1 MHVVQF
7 QHTRVPVAKYG
18 GAQRI
23 VVWLAQALVELGH
36 DVTLL
41 AGPGSRVPGV
51 RVVEVEATEVRRAG
65 FDVRRYVDRPVDVMH
80 YHGLVEHPPN
90 VPFVA
95 TLHGN
100 LGAGQSAPPYVICV
114 SENHA
119 RRHGTDAF
127 VYNGVRLDECSF
139 REHKAD
145 FDLFLARLHSAKGW
159 RVATQAA
166 KTARFRLV
174 VAGGWRPSFSRWV
187 KFVGEVGGD
196 EKRALLAGA
205 RCLWM
210 PVQWEDPCPVN
221 VLEALA
227 SGTPVIGTPR
237 GSLPAL
243 IGPDG
248 GGIGATL
255 DELLALRGRL
265 ADFNAHAC
273 RRRAERY
280 FTHLRM
286 ARDYVRMYEG
296 LLRDGRLPAGVLT
309 PDEFPLSGT
318 ERGSGGEDYTSW

>member
-1 MHVVQF
+1 VHIVQF

-23 VVWLAQALVELGH
+23 VVWLSQALVELGH

-41 AGPGSRVPGV
+41 AGRGSSVPGV
-51 RVVEVEATEVRRAG
+51 RVVEVEAAEVRRPG
-65 FDVRRYVDRPVDVMH
+65 FDVRRHVHDPVDVMH

-90 VPFVA
+90 VPYVA

-100 LGAGQSAPPYVICV
+100 LGPGGVAPPYVICV

-119 RRHGTDAF
+119 QRHGSKSY
-127 VYNGVRLDECSF
+127 VYNGVRLDEYEF
-139 REHKAD
+139 RAEKSD

-159 RVATQAA
+159 RVAVRAA
-166 KTARFRLV
+166 KREHFRLV
-174 VAGGWRPSFSRWV
+174 VAGGWRPTLSRWLT
-187 KFVGEVGGD
+187 FAGEVGGAQ
-196 EKRALLAGA
+196 KRELLAGA

-227 SGTPVIGTPR
+227 SGTPVIATPR
-237 GSLPAL
+237 GSLAQL
-243 IGPDG
+243 VGPDG
-248 GGIGATL
+248 GGVGATY
-255 DELLALRGRL
+255 DELVAIRRRL
-265 ADFNAHAC
+265 SDFDAHAC

-296 LLRDGRLPAGVLT
+296 LVRDGRLPEGR
-309 PDEFPLSGT
+309 PLH
-318 ERGSGGEDYTSW
+318 